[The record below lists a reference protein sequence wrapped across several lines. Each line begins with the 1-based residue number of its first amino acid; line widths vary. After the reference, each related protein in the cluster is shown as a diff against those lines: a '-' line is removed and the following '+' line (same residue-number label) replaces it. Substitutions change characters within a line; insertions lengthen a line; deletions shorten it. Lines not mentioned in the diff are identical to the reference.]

1 MLSSNLTST
10 IISQFHS
17 SKIRGLANRNSIITS
32 IDEDGTVIT
41 RNIKNGNSQVIN
53 LWKYSQPGTCVK
65 ICHDGN
71 IVAGFRDGKIFG
83 LGLDGKKI
91 EWEVA
96 AHKGAVTTIFGAFE
110 GYMLTGGDDSIVRI
124 WSKNKQ
130 LINQVSA
137 HQKTV
142 TKVLG
147 EISASHI
154 IHSCSY
160 DRSIQTYD
168 LKTDK
173 KLYFRQA
180 LGGSLTDMVQNL
192 KTGDLS
198 T

>member
-1 MLSSNLTST
+1 M
-10 IISQFHS
+10 
-17 SKIRGLANRNSIITS
+17 
-32 IDEDGTVIT
+32 
-41 RNIKNGNSQVIN
+41 
-53 LWKYSQPGTCVK
+53 
-65 ICHDGN
+65 
-71 IVAGFRDGKIFG
+71 
-83 LGLDGKKI
+83 
-91 EWEVA
+91 
-96 AHKGAVTTIFGAFE
+96 TTIFGAFE
-110 GYMLTGGDDSIVRI
+110 GYMLTGGDDSVVRI
-124 WSKNKQ
+124 WSKNRQ

-137 HQKTV
+137 HQKAV

-180 LGGSLTDMVQNL
+180 LGGGLTDMIQNL
-192 KTGDLS
+192 KTSDLS